1 MNNIKESPLQ
11 RSANSGYA
19 VRAEYRP
26 LPNCP
31 TLRFGQLRIAATR
44 CVKFPP
50 IKKPAIRG
58 GLRKAGMK
66 QDVQEK
72 PHLDRFIKTAVKIKE
87 AGYGRQM

>member
-31 TLRFGQLRIAATR
+31 TLRYGQLRIAATR
-44 CVKFPP
+44 CLQLAVSPP
-50 IKKPAIRG
+50 LKKEEKMCAKTEE
-58 GLRKAGMK
+58 GL
-66 QDVQEK
+66 
-72 PHLDRFIKTAVKIKE
+72 I
-87 AGYGRQM
+87 

>member
-1 MNNIKESPLQ
+1 MAKRTSIK
-11 RSANSGYA
+11 R
-19 VRAEYRP
+19 R
-26 LPNCP
+26 
-31 TLRFGQLRIAATR
+31 TLFENVSIVYIIPIRDVIRITYICS

>member
-1 MNNIKESPLQ
+1 VRRGWWSDKG
-11 RSANSGYA
+11 SALALGALRHTASRRRL
-19 VRAEYRP
+19 RA
-26 LPNCP
+26 
-31 TLRFGQLRIAATR
+31 GR

-58 GLRKAGMK
+58 GLRKARMK

>member
-1 MNNIKESPLQ
+1 MKNGTRPSHNRPYLVPP
-11 RSANSGYA
+11 SA
-19 VRAEYRP
+19 P
-26 LPNCP
+26 PKLP
-31 TLRFGQLRIAATR
+31 FGQFQVSPER

>member
-1 MNNIKESPLQ
+1 MYIQNRRECSKFSGSSPLQ
-11 RSANSGYA
+11 ICYSLTGLK
-19 VRAEYRP
+19 P
-26 LPNCP
+26 
-31 TLRFGQLRIAATR
+31 ATAYFTYTQR

>member
-1 MNNIKESPLQ
+1 
-11 RSANSGYA
+11 
-19 VRAEYRP
+19 
-26 LPNCP
+26 
-31 TLRFGQLRIAATR
+31 
-44 CVKFPP
+44 VKFPP
-50 IKKPAIRG
+50 IKKPAVRG

>member
-1 MNNIKESPLQ
+1 VRQ
-11 RSANSGYA
+11 R
-19 VRAEYRP
+19 
-26 LPNCP
+26 
-31 TLRFGQLRIAATR
+31 QLRPER